1 MLQAVDWGKPGPGSA
16 LGSNGTWAQKKGRA
30 EDGKGGKP
38 AAPGWRTCGSGPKQP
53 DQRKVGIATSVNFE
67 TR

>member
-1 MLQAVDWGKPGPGSA
+1 MNTGKHVLTEPHKKVGVP
-16 LGSNGTWAQKKGRA
+16 QKKGRA
-30 EDGKGGKP
+30 EDGKGGEP
-38 AAPGWRTCGSGPKQP
+38 AVPGWRTCGSGPKQP